1 MSMTEEDQK
10 ALIEQLSGQL
20 EPEDDL
26 TSSREVA
33 PKASKSEA
41 KEYQCPHCDK
51 VYGKGLDR
59 IRRTNL
65 SNHIRHQHKD
75 AAPAKTKGV
84 AKLPKSAAAAKA
96 VPAQSE
102 KKRKPAGENL
112 ALLVSLAAQFSA
124 RSGYLPLGNALAFEA
139 PAAGQAIDTA
149 IAGSFIDRKLVQP
162 LTSGAERWEAVGACL
177 SLPVLVHMCT
187 VFPHLQGAFEPQ
199 MRRAVEEILVL
210 SVPTIR
216 KKVERDRKLADALA
230 ELGHIDPTIAASKDP
245 AGDILAGLFV
255 GYEPPVQEEE
265 QVAQS
270 A

>member
-1 MSMTEEDQK
+1 MTLAAEDLAEETEVAQ
-10 ALIEQLSGQL
+10 
-20 EPEDDL
+20 EPDDL

-33 PKASKSEA
+33 PKASKPEA
-41 KEYQCPHCDK
+41 KEYKCPHCDT

-65 SNHIRHQHKD
+65 SNHIRHKHKD
-75 AAPAKTKGV
+75 AAPAKAKGV
-84 AKLPKSAAAAKA
+84 AKLPKAAAAVKA
-96 VPAQSE
+96 VGPEPKTKA
-102 KKRKPAGENL
+102 RKPAGENL
-112 ALLVSLAAQFSA
+112 ALLVSLGAQFFA
-124 RSGYLPLGNALAFEA
+124 RSGYLPLANSLAFEA

-149 IAGSFIDRKLVQP
+149 IAGSLIDRKIVQP
-162 LTSGAERWEAVGACL
+162 LAGGAEKWEAVGACL

-187 VFPHLQGAFEPQ
+187 VFPHLQPAFEPQ
-199 MRRAVEEILVL
+199 MRRAAEEILVL

-245 AGDILAGLFV
+245 VGDILAGFFA
-255 GYEPPVQEEE
+255 GYEPAVAEEE

>member
-1 MSMTEEDQK
+1 MTDAEAFAEDLAAAVDALVEE
-10 ALIEQLSGQL
+10 
-20 EPEDDL
+20 DL
-26 TSSREVA
+26 TSKHETA
-33 PKASKSEA
+33 PKSAAPAA

-75 AAPAKTKGV
+75 AAPPKPKGV
-84 AKLPKSAAAAKA
+84 AKLPKAAAAVKA
-96 VPAQSE
+96 VGPPPKDKA
-102 KKRKPAGENL
+102 RKPAGENL
-112 ALLVSLAAQFSA
+112 ALLVSLGAQFFMRA
-124 RSGYLPLGNALAFEA
+124 GYVPLAQSLAFEA

-149 IAGSFIDRKLVQP
+149 LAGSVIDRKVIQP
-162 LTSGAERWEAVGACL
+162 LAGGAEKWEAVGACL

-199 MRRAVEEILVL
+199 MRRAAEEILVL

-245 AGDILAGLFV
+245 VGDILAGFFA
-255 GYEPPVQEEE
+255 GYEPAPHEEE